1 MFDLEK
7 ILTRQVRKYIEMAFA
22 VCLVL
27 GTLSLLHTGKTNGK
41 TEETVKTA
49 ENTAEYNVY
58 FVVENGVNLMMAK
71 YDIDLY
77 VDVDF
82 VDLDLP
88 SGLLWSSIY
97 RMGEEDKPLY
107 LTYEEAS
114 TMDIPTEEQFNELV
128 ENCNWSHIMGYVGR
142 GGYDI
147 RQPVGKYCNSVNGER
162 ISFYDEGMKYIGSGY
177 VPQGIRFWIRDDVD
191 EAEKK

>member
-41 TEETVKTA
+41 SEETVKTA

-77 VDVDF
+77 VDDQKIGTV
-82 VDLDLP
+82 P
-88 SGLLWSSIY
+88 NGSIF
-97 RMGEEDKPLY
+97 ENTELY
-107 LTYEEAS
+107 
-114 TMDIPTEEQFNELV
+114 P
-128 ENCNWSHIMGYVGR
+128 
-142 GGYDI
+142 
-147 RQPVGKYCNSVNGER
+147 K
-162 ISFYDEGMKYIGSGY
+162 
-177 VPQGIRFWIRDDVD
+177 
-191 EAEKK
+191 